1 MSSLARRLRG
11 IFTAPLP
18 ATTKTPAKT
27 IKRSSSNNSTLKEM
41 VDKFKK
47 SSGSKRFR
55 SHYGYYEK
63 AVLTLATA
71 KKFSFIEDIL
81 EHQKQYNEISTEVF
95 AVRLITLYG
104 KAGMFEHAYKLF
116 DEMPKLNCER
126 TKFDKIDGFFQELP
140 GNLGI
145 VPDVVSYNIIVNAFC
160 EMGSLDSALSVLD
173 EMEKVGLEP
182 DLITFNTL
190 LNAFYQ
196 NGSYADGE
204 KIWDLMKKNNVAP
217 NVRSYN
223 AKLRGL
229 ISENRMS
236 EAVELIDEM
245 KTSGIKPDVFTLS
258 SLMKGFCNSG
268 NLEEA
273 KRWYSEIAK
282 NELPPVRATYMI
294 LIPFL
299 VEKGDFEMATELCKE
314 VFSRRWL
321 IEPALLQQVLEG
333 LVKESK
339 IEEATELV
347 KLAKSKKFRITLEL
361 PSDKYYIFLLNFC
374 SDLTQQAPSLAYDSF

>member
-11 IFTAPLP
+11 IFTSPLP

-27 IKRSSSNNSTLKEM
+27 IKRSSSNNSRLKEM

-47 SSGSKRFR
+47 SSDSKRFR
-55 SHYGYYEK
+55 SRYGYYEK
-63 AVLTLATA
+63 A
-71 KKFSFIEDIL
+71 
-81 EHQKQYNEISTEVF
+81 YNEISTEVF
-95 AVRLITLYG
+95 AVRLMTLYG
-104 KAGMFEHAYKLF
+104 KAGMFEHAHKLF

-126 TKFDKIDGFFQELP
+126 TVVSFNALLSVCVNSKKFDKIDGFFQELP

-223 AKLRGL
+223 AKLRGV

-245 KTSGIKPDVFTLS
+245 KTSGIKPDVFTLN
-258 SLMKGFCNSG
+258 SLMKGFCNAG

-273 KRWYSEIAK
+273 KRW
-282 NELPPVRATYMI
+282 
-294 LIPFL
+294 
-299 VEKGDFEMATELCKE
+299 
-314 VFSRRWL
+314 RWL

-347 KLAKSKKFRITLEL
+347 ELAKLKKFRITLEL
-361 PSDKYYIFLLNFC
+361 PSDK
-374 SDLTQQAPSLAYDSF
+374 

>member
-1 MSSLARRLRG
+1 MS
-11 IFTAPLP
+11 
-18 ATTKTPAKT
+18 
-27 IKRSSSNNSTLKEM
+27 NKEM
-41 VDKFKK
+41 DHNMIYGQDYNFGSLVSPSATAQATGNLESVFKDIYRERNLKRLVQKFKK
-47 SSGSKRFR
+47 SSELDRFRTKTGIYEETVRRLASAKRFR
-55 SHYGYYEK
+55 W
-63 AVLTLATA
+63 
-71 KKFSFIEDIL
+71 IEEIL
-81 EHQKQYNEISTEVF
+81 EEQKKYKDISREGF
-95 AVRLITLYG
+95 AVRLISLYG
-104 KAGMFEHAYKLF
+104 KSGMFDHAFKVF
-116 DEMPKLNCER
+116 DEMPDQKCER
-126 TKFDKIDGFFQELP
+126 SVLSFNALLGACVHSKKFDKIDGFFQELP
-140 GNLGI
+140 GNLGV

-223 AKLRGL
+223 AKLRGV

-245 KTSGIKPDVFTLS
+245 KTSGIKPDVFTLN
-258 SLMKGFCNSG
+258 SLMKGFCNAG

-273 KRWYSEIAK
+273 KRWYSEIAR
-282 NELPPVRATYMI
+282 NELPPVRATYMT

-299 VEKGDFEMATELCKE
+299 VEKGDFDMATELCKE
-314 VFSRRWL
+314 VCSRRWL

-339 IEEATELV
+339 IEEATELF
-347 KLAKSKKFRITLEL
+347 LIFRSYQL
-361 PSDKYYIFLLNFC
+361 
-374 SDLTQQAPSLAYDSF
+374 

>member
-11 IFTAPLP
+11 IFTSPLP

-47 SSGSKRFR
+47 SSDSKRFR
-55 SHYGYYEK
+55 SRYGYYEK
-63 AVLTLATA
+63 AVLTLAKA

-95 AVRLITLYG
+95 AVRLMTLYG
-104 KAGMFEHAYKLF
+104 KAGMFEHAHKLF

-126 TKFDKIDGFFQELP
+126 TVMSFNALLSVCVNSKKFDKIDGFFQELP

-196 NGSYADGE
+196 SGSYADGE

-223 AKLRGL
+223 AKLRGV

-245 KTSGIKPDVFTLS
+245 KTSGIKPDVFTLN
-258 SLMKGFCNSG
+258 SLMKGFCNAG

-273 KRWYSEIAK
+273 KRWYSEIAIY
-282 NELPPVRATYMI
+282 ELPPVRATYMT

-314 VFSRRWL
+314 VCSRRWL

-347 KLAKSKKFRITLEL
+347 ELAKLKKFRITLEL
-361 PSDKYYIFLLNFC
+361 PSDK
-374 SDLTQQAPSLAYDSF
+374 